1 MNFFRLDRPV
11 QFLKGVGPVRAEALG
26 RMGIATARDLLY
38 HVPRRYDDAS
48 TIEPIGGLEVGVD
61 VTAIGRVRSKGVIPT
76 RKGLRIF
83 QAVLQDDSGMI
94 TCAWP
99 GQPWLERKLH
109 EGDLLLVTGRV
120 KFFHGRQLQPR
131 EFTVLARASDAPAT
145 LEAVS
150 TSDTAATSGD
160 ASTSGDAGMSDD
172 APTWVAKGHVFCTY
186 PASEEVQQWVL
197 RGLFEKNLDVLLTEV
212 TEEEY
217 LTETERRKL
226 SLPGLGDALEALHRP
241 SSMDSVETARRRL
254 AFDELFFLQLVQAQ
268 VRYHETVQKPGMIF
282 ERTNELIRPLH
293 EALPFKLTDA
303 QARVLREIYADMG
316 SNRRMNRLLQG
327 DVGSGKTIIALFAML
342 LAAESGRQ
350 SVLMA
355 PTELLAEQHVRRMT
369 ALLEPLGL
377 SVSILTGQLKASER
391 NAVIEGLR
399 DGTATFTVGTH
410 ALIQEGVDFQD
421 LGLVVVDEQHRFG
434 VRQRMALGER
444 DNPPDTL
451 IMSATP
457 IPRSLAMTLY
467 GDLDLSLLDEMPDGR
482 KPVTT
487 LLRYPSKRHEVFRS
501 VDEEVEEGRQAYI
514 VYPLVE
520 ESDKMDLLSATEEYE
535 RLSAEVFPH
544 RRVGLIHGQRS
555 GAEKDQVMRAFLAG
569 ELDVLVATTVIEV
582 GIDVPNASVMVV
594 EHAERFGL
602 SQLHQLRGRVGRG
615 AAKSYCVLIAE
626 PGEAAAERLKIFRD
640 TSDGFAVAHADLRI
654 RGQGDLFGAQQ
665 HGRDLILRFADL
677 TRDESLLME
686 AQSRARALV
695 ETDPELNGRGVTRIR
710 ELMDHRYAERLKLFS
725 VG

>member
-1 MNFFRLDRPV
+1 MNFFRLDKPV
-11 QFLKGVGPVRAEALG
+11 QFLKGVGPVRAEKLG
-26 RMGIATARDLLY
+26 RMGIVTARDLLY

-48 TIEPIGGLEVGVD
+48 TIEPLGRLEVGAD
-61 VTAIGRVRSKGVIPT
+61 VTAVGRVRSKGVIPT

-131 EFTVLARASDAPAT
+131 EFTVLARASDDSPAQ
-145 LEAVS
+145 
-150 TSDTAATSGD
+150 
-160 ASTSGDAGMSDD
+160 
-172 APTWVAKGHVFCTY
+172 VAKGHVFSTY
-186 PASEEVQQWVL
+186 PASEEVPQWVL

-212 TEEEY
+212 AEEEY
-217 LTETERRKL
+217 LTGRELSRF
-226 SLPGLGDALEALHRP
+226 SLPGLRDALGTLHRP
-241 SSMDSVETARRRL
+241 SSLSAVEAARRRL

-268 VRYHETVQKPGMIF
+268 ARYQETAMKPGLVF
-282 ERTNELIRPLH
+282 ARTNELIRPLH
-293 EALPFKLTDA
+293 EALPFKLTGA
-303 QARVLREIYADMG
+303 QARVLREIYADM
-316 SNRRMNRLLQG
+316 SSVRRMNRLLQG
-327 DVGSGKTIIALFAML
+327 DVGSGKTIVALFAML

-355 PTELLAEQHVRRMT
+355 PTELLAEQHVRKLRE
-369 ALLEPLGL
+369 LVEPLGL
-377 SVSILTGQLKASER
+377 SVQILTGQLTTSER
-391 NAVIEGLR
+391 KEVLKGLS
-399 DGTATFTVGTH
+399 DGTATLTVGTH
-410 ALIQEGVDFQD
+410 ALIQETVEFRN

-444 DNPPDTL
+444 EIPPDTL

-467 GDLDLSLLDEMPDGR
+467 GDLDLSLLDEMPEGR
-482 KPVTT
+482 KSVKT
-487 LLRYPSKRHEVFRS
+487 LLRYPSKRGEVHRL
-501 VDEEVEEGRQAYI
+501 VDEQLEAGRQAYI

-520 ESDKMDLLSATEEYE
+520 ESDKMDLRSATEEYE
-535 RLSAEVFPH
+535 HLSAEAFQH

-555 GAEKDQVMRAFLAG
+555 SAEKDQVMRAFLAG
-569 ELDVLVATTVIEV
+569 DIDVLVATTVIEV

-615 AAKSYCVLIAE
+615 ATKSYCILIAE
-626 PGEAAAERLKIFRD
+626 PGEAAAERLRIFRD

-665 HGRDLILRFADL
+665 HGRDLVLRFADL
-677 TRDESLLME
+677 TKDESLLLE
-686 AQSRARALV
+686 AQGWARALV
-695 ETDPELNGRGVTRIR
+695 ETDPELSGDGVTRIR
-710 ELMDHRYAERLKLFS
+710 ALMDHRYAERLKLFS

>member
-1 MNFFRLDRPV
+1 VNGFRLDKPV

-26 RMGIATARDLLY
+26 RMGIVNARDLLY

-48 TIEPIGGLEVGVD
+48 TIEPMDSLQVGTE
-61 VTAIGRVRSKGVIPT
+61 VTAVGRVRSKGVIPT

-99 GQPWLERKLH
+99 GQPWLERKLQ
-109 EGDLLLVTGRV
+109 EGDLLLVTGPV

-131 EFTVLARASDAPAT
+131 EFTVLARASDDAPAQ
-145 LEAVS
+145 
-150 TSDTAATSGD
+150 
-160 ASTSGDAGMSDD
+160 MS
-172 APTWVAKGHVFCTY
+172 KGHVFSTY
-186 PASEEVQQWVL
+186 PASEEVPQWVL
-197 RGLFEKNLDVLLTEV
+197 RGLFEKNLDVLLSEV
-212 TEEEY
+212 AEEEF
-217 LTETERRKL
+217 LTGEERKKL
-226 SLPGLGDALEALHRP
+226 SLPGLGDALGVLHRP
-241 SSMDSVETARRRL
+241 SSLSVVEAARRRL

-268 VRYHETVQKPGMIF
+268 VRYQETVKKPGLVF

-293 EALPFKLTDA
+293 QALPFELTGA

-316 SNRRMNRLLQG
+316 SNRRMNRLVQG
-327 DVGSGKTIIALFAML
+327 DVGSGKTIVALFAML
-342 LAAESGRQ
+342 LAVESGRQ
-350 SVLMA
+350 AVLMA
-355 PTELLAEQHVRRMT
+355 PTELLAEQHFRKMRELV
-369 ALLEPLGL
+369 EPLGMT
-377 SVSILTGQLKASER
+377 VRILTGQLGTADRKRSLEA
-391 NAVIEGLR
+391 LR
-399 DGTATFTVGTH
+399 DGTSSLTVGTH
-410 ALIQEGVDFQD
+410 ALIQKGVEFRN

-434 VRQRMALGER
+434 VRQRMALVER
-444 DNPPDTL
+444 ETPPDTL

-467 GDLDLSLLDEMPDGR
+467 GDLDLSVLDEMPEGR
-482 KPVTT
+482 KPVKT
-487 LLRYPSKRHEVFRS
+487 LLRYPSKRDEVLRF
-501 VDEEVEEGRQAYI
+501 VDEELEAGRQAYI

-520 ESDKMDLLSATEEYE
+520 ESETMDLRSATEEYE
-535 RLSAEVFPH
+535 RLSAEAFKH

-555 GAEKDQVMRAFLAG
+555 SAEKDQVMRAFLAG
-569 ELDVLVATTVIEV
+569 DLDVLVATTVIEV

-626 PGEAAAERLKIFRD
+626 PGEVAAERLKLFRD
-640 TSDGFAVAHADLRI
+640 TSDGFAVAQADLRI

-665 HGRDLILRFADL
+665 HGRDPVLRFADL
-677 TRDESLLME
+677 LKDEDLLVE
-686 AQSRARALV
+686 AQLRARALV
-695 ETDPELNGRGVTRIR
+695 ETDPELSGAGVTRIR
-710 ELMDHRYAERLKLFS
+710 ALMDHRYAERLKLFS

>member
-1 MNFFRLDRPV
+1 MSFFRLDKPV
-11 QFLKGVGPVRAEALG
+11 QFLKGVGPVRSEALG
-26 RMGIATARDLLY
+26 RMGIVTARDLLY

-48 TIEPIGGLEVGVD
+48 TIEPIARLQVGAD
-61 VTAIGRVRSKGVIPT
+61 VTAVGRVRSKGVIPT

-109 EGDLLLVTGRV
+109 EGDLLLVTGPV

-131 EFTVLARASDAPAT
+131 EFTVLARASDGVPAQ
-145 LEAVS
+145 
-150 TSDTAATSGD
+150 
-160 ASTSGDAGMSDD
+160 
-172 APTWVAKGHVFCTY
+172 VAKGHIFSTY
-186 PASEEVQQWVL
+186 PASEEVPQWVL

-212 TEEEY
+212 AEEEY
-217 LTETERRKL
+217 LAGEERRKL

-241 SSMDSVETARRRL
+241 SSLSAVEAARRRL

-268 VRYHETVQKPGMIF
+268 VRYHETAKKPGLVF

-293 EALPFKLTDA
+293 QALPFELTGA

-316 SNRRMNRLLQG
+316 SNRRMNRLVQG
-327 DVGSGKTIIALFAML
+327 DVGSGKTIVALFAML

-350 SVLMA
+350 AVLMA
-355 PTELLAEQHVRRMT
+355 PTELLAEQHLRTMRELV
-369 ALLEPLGL
+369 EPLGITIQ
-377 SVSILTGQLKASER
+377 ILTGQLGTSER
-391 NAVIEGLR
+391 KRSLEALR
-399 DGTATFTVGTH
+399 DGTSALTVGTH
-410 ALIQEGVDFQD
+410 ALIQEGVEFQD
-421 LGLVVVDEQHRFG
+421 LGLVVIDEQHRFG

-444 DNPPDTL
+444 EIPPDTL

-467 GDLDLSLLDEMPDGR
+467 GDLDLSLLDEMPGGR
-482 KPVTT
+482 KPVET
-487 LLRYPSKRHEVFRS
+487 LLRYPSKRGEVHRF
-501 VDEEVEEGRQAYI
+501 VDEQLEAGRQAYI

-520 ESDKMDLLSATEEYE
+520 ESEKMDLRSATEEYE
-535 RLSAEVFPH
+535 RLSAETFKH
-544 RRVGLIHGQRS
+544 RRVGLIHGQLS
-555 GAEKDQVMRAFLAG
+555 SVEKDQVMRAFLAG
-569 ELDVLVATTVIEV
+569 DLDVLVATTVIEV

-615 AAKSYCVLIAE
+615 AAKSYCILIAE

-665 HGRDLILRFADL
+665 HGRDPVLRFADL
-677 TRDESLLME
+677 SKDEGLLVE
-686 AQSRARALV
+686 AQGRARALV
-695 ETDPELNGRGVTRIR
+695 EADPELSGAGVTRIR

>member
-1 MNFFRLDRPV
+1 VSFFRLDKPV

-26 RMGIATARDLLY
+26 RMGIVTARDLLY

-48 TIEPIGGLEVGVD
+48 TIQPMEDLQVGAD
-61 VTAIGRVRSKGVIPT
+61 VTAVGRVRSKGVIPT

-99 GQPWLERKLH
+99 GQPWLERKLQ
-109 EGDLLLVTGRV
+109 EGDLLLVTGPV
-120 KFFHGRQLQPR
+120 KFFNGRQLQPR
-131 EFTVLARASDAPAT
+131 EFTVLARATDEAPNQVT
-145 LEAVS
+145 
-150 TSDTAATSGD
+150 
-160 ASTSGDAGMSDD
+160 
-172 APTWVAKGHVFCTY
+172 KGHVFATY
-186 PASEEVQQWVL
+186 PASEEVPQWVL
-197 RGLFEKNLDVLLTEV
+197 RGLFEKNLDALLTEV
-212 TEEEY
+212 AEEEY
-217 LTETERRKL
+217 LSAAERKGL
-226 SLPGLGDALEALHRP
+226 SLPGLGEALGALHRP
-241 SSMDSVETARRRL
+241 SSLSTVEAARRRL

-268 VRYHETVQKPGMIF
+268 VRYQETAQKPGLVL

-293 EALPFKLTDA
+293 QALPFELTAA

-316 SNRRMNRLLQG
+316 SNHRMNRLVQG
-327 DVGSGKTIIALFAML
+327 DVGSGKTIVALFAML

-350 SVLMA
+350 AVLMA
-355 PTELLAEQHVRRMT
+355 PTELLAEQHSRKMR
-369 ALLEPLGL
+369 ALVEPLGL
-377 SVSILTGQLKASER
+377 SVEILTSQLKASER
-391 NAVIEGLR
+391 KKVLGALS
-399 DGTATFTVGTH
+399 DGTAALTVGTH
-410 ALIQEGVDFQD
+410 ALIQEGVEFHD

-434 VRQRMALGER
+434 VRQRMVLGER
-444 DNPPDTL
+444 EIPPDML

-467 GDLDLSLLDEMPDGR
+467 GDLDLSLLDEMPGGR
-482 KPVTT
+482 KPVKT
-487 LLRYPSKRHEVFRS
+487 LLRYPSKRDEVHRL
-501 VDEEVEEGRQAYI
+501 VDEELEAGRQAYI

-520 ESDKMDLLSATEEYE
+520 ESDKMDLRSATEEYE
-535 RLSAEVFPH
+535 RLSTEAFQH

-555 GAEKDQVMRAFLAG
+555 SADKDQVMRAFLAG
-569 ELDVLVATTVIEV
+569 DLDVLVATTVIEV

-640 TSDGFAVAHADLRI
+640 TSDGFAVANADLRI

-665 HGRDLILRFADL
+665 HGRDPVLRFADL
-677 TRDESLLME
+677 SRDESLLVE
-686 AQSRARALV
+686 AQSRARSLV
-695 ETDPELNGRGVTRIR
+695 EIDPELSGKGVTRIR

>member
-1 MNFFRLDRPV
+1 MSFFRLDKPV

-26 RMGIATARDLLY
+26 RMGIVTARDLLY

-48 TIEPIGGLEVGVD
+48 TIQPMEDLQVGAD
-61 VTAIGRVRSKGVIPT
+61 VTAVGRVRSKGVIPT

-99 GQPWLERKLH
+99 GQPWLERKLQ
-109 EGDLLLVTGRV
+109 EGDLLLVTGPV

-131 EFTVLARASDAPAT
+131 EFTVLARATEEAPDQVT
-145 LEAVS
+145 
-150 TSDTAATSGD
+150 
-160 ASTSGDAGMSDD
+160 
-172 APTWVAKGHVFCTY
+172 KGHVFATY
-186 PASEEVQQWVL
+186 PASEEVPQWVL
-197 RGLFEKNLDVLLTEV
+197 RGLFEKNLDALLTEV
-212 TEEEY
+212 AEEEY
-217 LTETERRKL
+217 LSAAERKGL
-226 SLPGLGDALEALHRP
+226 SLPGLGEALGALHRP
-241 SSMDSVETARRRL
+241 SSLIAVEAARRRL

-268 VRYHETVQKPGMIF
+268 VRYQETAQKPGLVL
-282 ERTNELIRPLH
+282 ERTNQFIRPLH
-293 EALPFKLTDA
+293 QALPFELTSA

-316 SNRRMNRLLQG
+316 SNHRMNRLVQG
-327 DVGSGKTIIALFAML
+327 DVGSGKTIVALFAML

-350 SVLMA
+350 AVLMA
-355 PTELLAEQHVRRMT
+355 PTELLAEQHSRKMR
-369 ALLEPLGL
+369 ALVEPLGL
-377 SVSILTGQLKASER
+377 SVEILTGQLKASER
-391 NAVIEGLR
+391 KKVLGALS
-399 DGTATFTVGTH
+399 DGTAALTVGTH
-410 ALIQEGVDFQD
+410 ALIQEGVEFHD
-421 LGLVVVDEQHRFG
+421 LGLVIVDEQHRFG

-444 DNPPDTL
+444 EIPPDTL

-467 GDLDLSLLDEMPDGR
+467 GDLDLSLLDEMPGGR
-482 KPVTT
+482 TPVKT
-487 LLRYPSKRHEVFRS
+487 LLRYPSKRDEVHRL
-501 VDEEVEEGRQAYI
+501 VDEELEAGRQAYI

-520 ESDKMDLLSATEEYE
+520 ESDKMDLRSATEEYE
-535 RLSAEVFPH
+535 RLSTEAFQH

-555 GAEKDQVMRAFLAG
+555 SAEKDQVMRAFLAG
-569 ELDVLVATTVIEV
+569 DLDVLVATTVIEV
-582 GIDVPNASVMVV
+582 GIDVPNASVIVV

-640 TSDGFAVAHADLRI
+640 TSDGFAVANADLRI

-665 HGRDLILRFADL
+665 HGRDPVLRFADL
-677 TRDESLLME
+677 SRDESLLVE
-686 AQSRARALV
+686 AQSRARSLV
-695 ETDPELNGRGVTRIR
+695 EIDPELSGKGVTQIR

>member
-1 MNFFRLDRPV
+1 MNFVRLDKPI

-26 RMGIATARDLLY
+26 RMGIVTARDLLY

-48 TIEPIGGLEVGVD
+48 TIEPMDRLQVGAD
-61 VTAIGRVRSKGVIPT
+61 VTAVGRVRSKGVIPT

-109 EGDLLLVTGRV
+109 VGDLLLVTGPV

-131 EFTVLARASDAPAT
+131 EFTVLARASDDVPA
-145 LEAVS
+145 LV
-150 TSDTAATSGD
+150 
-160 ASTSGDAGMSDD
+160 
-172 APTWVAKGHVFCTY
+172 VKGHVFSTY
-186 PASEEVQQWVL
+186 PASEEVPQWVL

-212 TEEEY
+212 AEEEY
-217 LTETERRKL
+217 LAGEERRKL
-226 SLPGLGDALEALHRP
+226 SLPGLGDALGVLHRP
-241 SSMDSVETARRRL
+241 SSLSAVEAARRRL

-268 VRYHETVQKPGMIF
+268 VRYHETRKKPGLVF

-293 EALPFKLTDA
+293 GALPFELTGA

-316 SNRRMNRLLQG
+316 SNRRMNRLVQG
-327 DVGSGKTIIALFAML
+327 DVGSGKTIVALFAML

-350 SVLMA
+350 AVLMA
-355 PTELLAEQHVRRMT
+355 PTELLAEQHLGRMRE
-369 ALLEPLGL
+369 LVEPLGMT
-377 SVSILTGQLKASER
+377 VQILTGQLGTADRKRSLEA
-391 NAVIEGLR
+391 LR
-399 DGTATFTVGTH
+399 DGTAALTVGTH
-410 ALIQEGVDFQD
+410 ALIQEGVEFRD

-444 DNPPDTL
+444 EIPPDTL

-467 GDLDLSLLDEMPDGR
+467 GDLDLSLLDEMPEGR
-482 KPVTT
+482 KPVKT
-487 LLRYPSKRHEVFRS
+487 LLRYPSKRGEVHRL
-501 VDEEVEEGRQAYI
+501 VDEELESGRQAYI

-520 ESDKMDLLSATEEYE
+520 ESEKMDLRSATEEYE
-535 RLSAEVFPH
+535 RLSAETFKH

-555 GAEKDQVMRAFLAG
+555 SAEKDQVMRAFLAG
-569 ELDVLVATTVIEV
+569 DLDVLVATTVIEV

-626 PGEAAAERLKIFRD
+626 PGEAAAERLKLFRD
-640 TSDGFAVAHADLRI
+640 TSDGFAVAQADLRI

-665 HGRDLILRFADL
+665 HGRDPVLRFADL
-677 TRDESLLME
+677 SKDESLLVE
-686 AQSRARALV
+686 AQGRARALV
-695 ETDPELNGRGVTRIR
+695 EADPELSGAGVTRIR

>member
-1 MNFFRLDRPV
+1 MSFFRLDRPV
-11 QFLKGVGPVRAEALG
+11 QFLKGVGPVRAQALG
-26 RMGIATARDLLY
+26 RMGIVTARDLLY

-48 TIEPIGGLEVGVD
+48 TIEPIEHLQVGTD
-61 VTAIGRVRSKGVIPT
+61 VTAVGRVRSKGVIPT

-109 EGDLLLVTGRV
+109 EGDLLLVTGPV
-120 KFFHGRQLQPR
+120 KFFHGRQLHPR
-131 EFTVLARASDAPAT
+131 EFTVLARASDDAPAH
-145 LEAVS
+145 
-150 TSDTAATSGD
+150 
-160 ASTSGDAGMSDD
+160 
-172 APTWVAKGHVFCTY
+172 VAKGHVFSSY
-186 PASEEVQQWVL
+186 PASEEVPQWVL
-197 RGLFEKNLDVLLTEV
+197 RGLFEKNLDALLKDV
-212 TEEEY
+212 AEEEY
-217 LTETERRKL
+217 LTGEERSRL
-226 SLPGLGDALEALHRP
+226 SVPDLGDALGALHRP
-241 SSMDSVETARRRL
+241 SSLSTVEAARRRL

-268 VRYHETVQKPGMIF
+268 ARYQETALKPGLVF

-293 EALPFKLTDA
+293 EALPFKLTEA

-327 DVGSGKTIIALFAML
+327 DVGSGKTIVALFAML
-342 LAAESGRQ
+342 LAAEGGRQ
-350 SVLMA
+350 AVLMA
-355 PTELLAEQHVRRMT
+355 PTELLAEQHVRR
-369 ALLEPLGL
+369 LRELVEPLGL
-377 SVSILTGQLKASER
+377 SVQILTGQLKVSER
-391 NAVIEGLR
+391 KEALKALS
-399 DGTATFTVGTH
+399 DGTATLTVGTH
-410 ALIQEGVDFQD
+410 ALIQEGVEIRA
-421 LGLVVVDEQHRFG
+421 LGLAVVDEQHRFG

-444 DNPPDTL
+444 ETPPDTL

-467 GDLDLSLLDEMPDGR
+467 GDLDLSLLDEIPEGR
-482 KPVTT
+482 KPVKT
-487 LLRYPSKRHEVFRS
+487 LLRYPSKRDEVHRF
-501 VDEEVEEGRQAYI
+501 VDEELESGRQAYV

-520 ESDKMDLLSATEEYE
+520 ESEKMDLRSATEEYE
-535 RLSAEVFPH
+535 RLSAEAFQH
-544 RRVGLIHGQRS
+544 RRVGLIHGQLPS
-555 GAEKDQVMRAFLAG
+555 EEKDQVMRAFLAG
-569 ELDVLVATTVIEV
+569 DLDVLVATTVIEV

-665 HGRDLILRFADL
+665 HGRDPVLRFADL
-677 TRDESLLME
+677 TRDESLLSE
-686 AQSRARALV
+686 AQRRARALI
-695 ETDPELNGRGVTRIR
+695 ETDPELSGDGVTRIR

>member
-1 MNFFRLDRPV
+1 MSFFRLDRPV
-11 QFLKGVGPVRAEALG
+11 QFLKGVGPVRAQALG
-26 RMGIATARDLLY
+26 RMGIVTARDLLF

-48 TIEPIGGLEVGVD
+48 TIDPIEHLRVGTD
-61 VTAIGRVRSKGVIPT
+61 VTAVGRVRSKGVIPT

-109 EGDLLLVTGRV
+109 EGDLLLVTGPV

-131 EFTVLARASDAPAT
+131 EFTVLARASDDA
-145 LEAVS
+145 EAKI
-150 TSDTAATSGD
+150 
-160 ASTSGDAGMSDD
+160 
-172 APTWVAKGHVFCTY
+172 AKGHVFSTY
-186 PASEEVQQWVL
+186 PASEEVPQWVL

-212 TEEEY
+212 AEEEY
-217 LTETERRKL
+217 LARAERSRL
-226 SLPGLGDALEALHRP
+226 SLPGLGEALGVLHRP
-241 SSMDSVETARRRL
+241 SSLSAVETARRRL

-268 VRYHETVQKPGMIF
+268 ARYQETILKPGLVF
-282 ERTNELIRPLH
+282 ERTNALIRPLH
-293 EALPFKLTDA
+293 EALPFKLTGA

-327 DVGSGKTIIALFAML
+327 DVGSGKTIVALFAML
-342 LAAESGRQ
+342 LAVESGRQ
-350 SVLMA
+350 AVLMA
-355 PTELLAEQHVRRMT
+355 PTELLAEQHVRKLREMV
-369 ALLEPLGL
+369 EPLGL
-377 SVSILTGQLKASER
+377 SVEILTGQLKTSER
-391 NAVIEGLR
+391 KKTLKALS
-399 DGTATFTVGTH
+399 DGTATLIVGTH
-410 ALIQEGVDFQD
+410 ALIQEGVDFRD

-444 DNPPDTL
+444 EIAPDTL

-467 GDLDLSLLDEMPDGR
+467 GDLDLSVLDEMPEGR
-482 KPVTT
+482 KPVKT
-487 LLRYPSKRHEVFRS
+487 LLRYPSKRDEVYRL
-501 VDEEVEEGRQAYI
+501 VDAELEAGRQAYI

-520 ESDKMDLLSATEEYE
+520 ESEKVDLRAATEEYE
-535 RLSAEVFPH
+535 RLSSEAFRN
-544 RRVGLIHGQRS
+544 RRVGLIHGQLS
-555 GAEKDQVMRAFLAG
+555 STEKDQVMRAFLAG
-569 ELDVLVATTVIEV
+569 DLDMLVATTVIEV

-615 AAKSYCVLIAE
+615 AAKSYCILIAE
-626 PGEAAAERLKIFRD
+626 PGEVASERLKVFRD

-665 HGRDLILRFADL
+665 HGRDPILRFADL
-677 TRDESLLME
+677 TKDEGLLTE
-686 AQSRARALV
+686 AQTRARALV
-695 ETDPELNGRGVTRIR
+695 ETDPDLSGEGVTRIR

>member
-1 MNFFRLDRPV
+1 MSFFRLDKPV

-26 RMGIATARDLLY
+26 RMGIVTTRDLLY

-48 TIEPIGGLEVGVD
+48 TIEPIARLQVGAD
-61 VTAIGRVRSKGVIPT
+61 VTAVGRVRSKGVIPT

-99 GQPWLERKLH
+99 GQPWLERKLQ
-109 EGDLLLVTGRV
+109 EGDLLLVTGPV

-131 EFTVLARASDAPAT
+131 EFTVLARASDDTPAQ
-145 LEAVS
+145 
-150 TSDTAATSGD
+150 
-160 ASTSGDAGMSDD
+160 
-172 APTWVAKGHVFCTY
+172 VAKGHVFSTY
-186 PASEEVQQWVL
+186 PASDEVPQWVL

-212 TEEEY
+212 AEEEY
-217 LTETERRKL
+217 LAGKERKGL

-241 SSMDSVETARRRL
+241 SSLSAVEAARRRL
-254 AFDELFFLQLVQAQ
+254 AFDELFFLQIVQAQ
-268 VRYHETVQKPGMIF
+268 VRYHETAKKPGLVF

-293 EALPFKLTDA
+293 RALPFELTGA

-327 DVGSGKTIIALFAML
+327 DVGSGKTIVALFAML

-355 PTELLAEQHVRRMT
+355 PTELLAEQHLRTMRELV
-369 ALLEPLGL
+369 EPLGMTIQ
-377 SVSILTGQLKASER
+377 ILTGQLAASER
-391 NAVIEGLR
+391 KKSLQALR
-399 DGTATFTVGTH
+399 DGTAALTVGTH
-410 ALIQEGVDFQD
+410 ALIQEGVEFRD

-444 DNPPDTL
+444 EIPPDTL

-467 GDLDLSLLDEMPDGR
+467 GDLDLSLLDEIPEGR
-482 KPVTT
+482 KPVKT
-487 LLRYPSKRHEVFRS
+487 LLRYPSKRGEVYGF
-501 VDEEVEEGRQAYI
+501 VDEQLEAGHQAYN

-520 ESDKMDLLSATEEYE
+520 ESDKMDLRSATEEYE
-535 RLSAEVFPH
+535 RLSAETFKH
-544 RRVGLIHGQRS
+544 RRVGLIHGQLS
-555 GAEKDQVMRAFLAG
+555 SVEKDQVMRAFLAG
-569 ELDVLVATTVIEV
+569 DLDVLVATTVIEV

-615 AAKSYCVLIAE
+615 AAKSYCILIAE

-665 HGRDLILRFADL
+665 HGRDPVLRFADL
-677 TRDESLLME
+677 SKDEGLLVE
-686 AQSRARALV
+686 AQGRARALV
-695 ETDPELNGRGVTRIR
+695 EADPELSGAGVTRIR